1 MPRKRQSIPIL
12 RIELMSTGREYTP
25 ATGVVDDWGQPI
37 VQPKIDGP
45 MNPLPSADEII
56 EARRRKHAAAQRLLL
71 QAVGMLPTPEQ
82 TVPIAPKMVAPA
94 IRGKRAGPKLG
105 EYVMMIDKPAWRRV

>member
-45 MNPLPSADEII
+45 MKPLPSADEII
-56 EARRRKHAAAQRLLL
+56 EARRREHAAAQRLLL
-71 QAVGMLPTPEQ
+71 QSVGMLPMPEQ
-82 TVPIAPKMVAPA
+82 TVPIAPKLVPKY
-94 IRGKRAGPKLG
+94 ILGKRLIGVLDGSAL
-105 EYVMMIDKPAWRRV
+105 YVTMPAWRRV